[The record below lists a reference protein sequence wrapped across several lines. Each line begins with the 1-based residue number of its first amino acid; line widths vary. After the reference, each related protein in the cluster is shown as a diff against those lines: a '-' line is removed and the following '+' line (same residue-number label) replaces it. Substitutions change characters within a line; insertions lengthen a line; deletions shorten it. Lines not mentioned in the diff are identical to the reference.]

1 MTIEA
6 GKYSAKAKTW
16 TLGESSNGKEM
27 LEVVFAI
34 TSPGPYQGMTIT
46 ARLFFTEKTFDRT
59 VESLRYMG
67 WKGDDLAKIEGLTS
81 EVEIDVGHEE
91 YQGETQVRVK
101 WVNRLKGGGTA
112 KALDAGKTKSFA
124 ERMKARVA
132 MADAA
137 RSAKEAMNGNATPAL
152 GATGSDEKLP
162 F

>member
-1 MTIEA
+1 VVRNDDRSRQVQRE
-6 GKYSAKAKTW
+6 
-16 TLGESSNGKEM
+16 GEDLDARGE
-27 LEVVFAI
+27 LERERDARGRVRDHEPRAL
-34 TSPGPYQGMTIT
+34 PGHDHHG
-46 ARLFFTEKTFDRT
+46 
-59 VESLRYMG
+59 
-67 WKGDDLAKIEGLTS
+67 LAKIEGLTS